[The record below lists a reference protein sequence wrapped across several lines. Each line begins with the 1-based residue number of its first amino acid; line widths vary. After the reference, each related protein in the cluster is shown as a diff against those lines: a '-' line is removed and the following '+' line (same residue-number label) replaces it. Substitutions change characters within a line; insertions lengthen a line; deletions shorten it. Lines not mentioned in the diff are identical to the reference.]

1 MGAINAGRVILGGL
15 VAGLVM
21 NIGQTVLN
29 LAVLGKQSEEAMKR
43 LNVEPPGGG
52 TIGIY
57 VGLTFLVGIAL
68 VWGYAAIRPRF
79 GPGPKTAVIAGVFVW
94 LLSRLLPSIIYMV
107 SGMLPGSLVMTAA
120 AWGFV
125 EVLLAALAGGWLY
138 REA

>member
-1 MGAINAGRVILGGL
+1 MGAINTGRVILGGL

-52 TIGIY
+52 TIGLY

>member
-1 MGAINAGRVILGGL
+1 MGAINTGRVILGGL